1 MKKQSVGNNISMVT
15 SNWNFEN
22 IENTFDN
29 HINKSIPFY
38 QETHKIALKCSEFFN
53 TQDSFFLDIGC
64 STGTLIKKFRRKYD
78 KKNFNIK
85 FLGLDTV
92 PSMIK
97 KAKKNNKDKRVNF
110 MLKSIID
117 FKPKKNFNY
126 ITSIFTLQFINAKE
140 RQKAYD
146 KIYSI
151 ISNGGA
157 FVIFEKVLANNS
169 KYQDIF
175 NGVYNDFKRDNNF
188 SEKEISLKSLSLR
201 GKLDTFTS
209 KENSNCLKKAGF
221 RKISVIFKWF
231 CFEGY
236 LCVK

>member
-1 MKKQSVGNNISMVT
+1 
-15 SNWNFEN
+15 
-22 IENTFDN
+22 
-29 HINKSIPFY
+29 
-38 QETHKIALKCSEFFN
+38 
-53 TQDSFFLDIGC
+53 
-64 STGTLIKKFRRKYD
+64 
-78 KKNFNIK
+78 
-85 FLGLDTV
+85 
-92 PSMIK
+92 
-97 KAKKNNKDKRVNF
+97 

-126 ITSIFTLQFINAKE
+126 ITSIFTLQFINAQE

-175 NGVYNDFKRDNNF
+175 NGVYNDFKRENNF

-209 KENSNCLKKAGF
+209 KENINCLKKAGF